1 MAKVLLTTQDTFT
14 KAGRFVP
21 KGSPVSSDEVDF
33 DTENSGNLIEAPQS
47 LQGTQPIVEISAIA
61 PTGPNPVNPQQIAP
75 DVYQTATGY
84 EQAGVRLVGEVTKP
98 EKQRITIVGIDN
110 EKALNAQA
118 DVNEAFEK
126 NAEEVAQR
134 DADAR
139 AADAKAERSALDHDG
154 DGRKGGS
161 RKAG

>member
-84 EQAGVRLVGEVTKP
+84 EQAGVRLVGEGTKP

-118 DVNEAFEK
+118 DVNEAL
-126 NAEEVAQR
+126 EEASEEAAQN
-134 DADAR
+134 
-139 AADAKAERSALDHDG
+139 AADPLDHDG
-154 DGRKGGS
+154 NGRKGGA
-161 RKAG
+161 KK